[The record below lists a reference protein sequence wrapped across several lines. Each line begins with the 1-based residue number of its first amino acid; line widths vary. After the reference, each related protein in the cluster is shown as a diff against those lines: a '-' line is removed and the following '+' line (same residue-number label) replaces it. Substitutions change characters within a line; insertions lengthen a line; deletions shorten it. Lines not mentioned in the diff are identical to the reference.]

1 MFASSKKKGKTPVT
15 ADERLCHIAFIMD
28 GNGRWAKKRG
38 MPREYGHRAG
48 AANFKKLTRHCGD
61 IGIKTVTVY
70 AFSTENWKRPAHEI
84 DCILQL
90 FRDYIDDAMGALEE
104 NGIRFIFLGNRDVFD
119 DHTRQLMQR
128 LEEASSSY
136 PLTLNIAINYGGRDE
151 IVHAVNEAL
160 ADGATR
166 ITADDISA
174 HLYTRQSPPPDLIVR
189 TGGERRLS
197 NFLLWQSE
205 YAELYFSPILWP
217 DFSPDDVDD
226 AVRDFYERNRRFG
239 AV

>member
-1 MFASSKKKGKTPVT
+1 MFFGKKKAQESIQT
-15 ADERLCHIAFIMD
+15 DDRLQHIAFIMD
-28 GNGRWAKKRG
+28 GNGRWAKRRG

-48 AANFKKLTRHCGD
+48 ADNFKKLTRHCGD
-61 IGIKTVTVY
+61 IGIHTVTVY
-70 AFSTENWKRPAHEI
+70 AFSTENWKRPQHEI

-90 FRDYIDDAMGALEE
+90 FRDYISDAMGALEE
-104 NGIRFIFLGNRDVFD
+104 NGIHFIFLGDRSVFD
-119 DHTRQLMQR
+119 AETQR
-128 LEEASSSY
+128 RMNELETVSASY

-160 ADGATR
+160 AEGAGC
-166 ITADDISA
+166 ITKEDIDA

-189 TGGERRLS
+189 TGGEQRLS
-197 NFLLWQSE
+197 NFLLWQSD

-217 DFSPDDVDD
+217 DFSNQDVDA
-226 AVRDFYERNRRFG
+226 AVKDFYQRKRRFG